1 MASAIGLYA
10 IFIGVGLLAG
20 AVINFSLGYKFYDKG
35 GLLGGLLVG
44 LLMAIL

>member
-1 MASAIGLYA
+1 MAFELFAIS
-10 IFIGVGLLAG
+10 IGVGVISG
-20 AVINFSLGYKFYDKG
+20 AAINISLGYKAHDKG